1 MASAVAGSR
10 SLTASSS
17 MTSKAAVSQRAAFL
31 PAQRVVQQRRG
42 SLQIQN
48 AISRQRK
55 EETVEQLEQLLA
67 KSAVVVGL
75 RYQGLTVKQIQEF
88 RRSLPADTKL
98 LVCKN
103 TLMRVA
109 VDKTEGWESLK
120 PATKGDNA
128 WLFVNEEVISESI
141 KAYVNFE
148 KKLLDA
154 LPKEE
159 RATARPLDISGGVMD
174 GKLMDY
180 LEVKKLEKMPT
191 KLELIAT
198 IARLINQVPTKVARG
213 INQVPSKLAYGVKAL
228 ADGDD
233 NKELKV
239 SDVFPKPESA

>member
-1 MASAVAGSR
+1 MASAVASSR
-10 SLTASSS
+10 SVAASSI
-17 MTSKAAVSQRAAFL
+17 TSKAAVSQRAAFL

-42 SLQIQN
+42 SLQIQS
-48 AISRQRK
+48 ALSRQRK
-55 EETVEQLEQLLA
+55 VETVAVLEELLQ

-75 RYQGLTVKQIQEF
+75 RYQGLTVKQIQDF

-109 VDKTEGWESLK
+109 ADKVGGWEELM

-128 WLFVNEEVISESI
+128 WMFVNEEVISESF
-141 KAYVNFE
+141 KAYVAFE
-148 KKLLDA
+148 KKLLEGV
-154 LPKEE
+154 PKDE
-159 RATARPLDISGGVMD
+159 RATARPLDVSGGVMD
-174 GKLMDY
+174 GKGLDY
-180 LEVKKLEKMPT
+180 VAVKKLESMPT

-213 INQVPSKLAYGVKAL
+213 INQVPTKLAYGVKAL

-233 NKELKV
+233 NKEQMV
-239 SDVFPKPESA
+239 SDVFPKPEAA

>member
-1 MASAVAGSR
+1 MAAAVGAPKC
-10 SLTASSS
+10 LSSS
-17 MTSKAAVSQRAAFL
+17 MSAKAAVSQRAAFL
-31 PAQRVVQQRRG
+31 PAQRAVQQRRG

-55 EETVEQLEQLLA
+55 EETVQQLEGLLQS
-67 KSAVVVGL
+67 SAVVVGL
-75 RYQGLTVKQIQEF
+75 RYQGLTVKQLQEF
-88 RRSLPADTKL
+88 RRSLPKESKV

-109 VDKTEGWESLK
+109 VDKVEGWENLK

-128 WLFVNEEVISESI
+128 WLFVNEEVIADSM
-141 KAYVNFE
+141 KAYVAFE
-148 KKLLDA
+148 KKLVDA

-159 RATARPLDISGGVMD
+159 RATARPIDISGGVMD

-180 LEVKKLEKMPT
+180 LEVKKLEKLPT

-213 INQVPSKLAYGVKAL
+213 INQVPTKLAYGVKAL

-239 SDVFPKPESA
+239 SDVFPKAA